1 MKFAP
6 PFSPKKI
13 SIPVKIVHRIQRR
26 ENWINSKKRERES
39 IGAELVFN
47 FFCRINAKIG
57 EGRLGVGGESWK
69 KKKARQTRLIKV
81 ESYCGLGRKYTGSN
95 PSGLPRFHVAQNKD
109 FELQPVHRGQL
120 SVTRARVCICPA
132 ESWTRGRGKGGGNC
146 LSIASKID
154 DIASRKIKPARVL
167 RADKIIGNRE
177 GWDRW
182 RYEGRKGEEE
192 EPITRT
198 ASWNPMLDLLHCIR
212 AVLRLVVYLYRDPTR
227 RLFRVNDEYLYTRS
241 SRVTCRHCVPALV
254 RRIESRVN
262 WKTFLE

>member
-1 MKFAP
+1 M
-6 PFSPKKI
+6 
-13 SIPVKIVHRIQRR
+13 
-26 ENWINSKKRERES
+26 
-39 IGAELVFN
+39 
-47 FFCRINAKIG
+47 
-57 EGRLGVGGESWK
+57 K
-69 KKKARQTRLIKV
+69 KKKRARQTRLIKV

-177 GWDRW
+177 G
-182 RYEGRKGEEE
+182 
-192 EPITRT
+192 
-198 ASWNPMLDLLHCIR
+198 
-212 AVLRLVVYLYRDPTR
+212 
-227 RLFRVNDEYLYTRS
+227 
-241 SRVTCRHCVPALV
+241 
-254 RRIESRVN
+254 
-262 WKTFLE
+262 